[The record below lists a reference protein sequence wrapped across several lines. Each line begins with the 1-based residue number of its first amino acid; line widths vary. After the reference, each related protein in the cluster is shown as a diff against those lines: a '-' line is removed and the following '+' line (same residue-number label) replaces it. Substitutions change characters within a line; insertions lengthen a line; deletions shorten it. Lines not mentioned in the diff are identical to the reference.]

1 MLIKYYETYDK
12 GVDFLLNRLIYAA
25 VIFAMLLTIPNI
37 SLAVLED
44 KFNFSDEASITE
56 SNDENDDVKES
67 QNDTDNGKLKKSEI
81 EEPELI
87 KVYNTK
93 TNDVM
98 VIDFE
103 EYLKGVVA
111 SEMPAEFNI
120 EALKAQV
127 VTARTYT
134 LYRIKKYPDGQPEHT
149 DASICTETHCQV
161 WTSKDDLIASHDDG
175 WYDAYWDKIEEAVNS
190 TKGQIL
196 TYEGKIIE
204 PLFHSTSGGRTE
216 NSEDVFSTSVPYLR
230 SVESPYES
238 EAPRLHDSVKVTV
251 SDFIGKIESVYGDL
265 NLTRDN
271 LDEKIELGEVSEGG
285 KIKTL
290 IIDSTEISGRE
301 MRSIFG
307 LNSTNFSF
315 IQTGNEIEI
324 VTTGYGHGV
333 GMSQWGADGM
343 ADEGYNYKEILMHYY
358 TGVEIVSMK

>member
-1 MLIKYYETYDK
+1 MKLMIK
-12 GVDFLLNRLIYAA
+12 GVDIMLNRMIYAA

-37 SLAVLED
+37 SLAVLEN
-44 KFNFSDEASITE
+44 KFDIKDEVATADTKSSNEGNETKG
-56 SNDENDDVKES
+56 SHDGNDEEILETYS
-67 QNDTDNGKLKKSEI
+67 I

-87 KVYNTK
+87 KVYNVK

-103 EYLKGVVA
+103 DYLKGVVA

-127 VTARTYT
+127 ITARTYL
-134 LYRIKKYPDGQPEHT
+134 LYRMKKYPEGQPEHT
-149 DASICTETHCQV
+149 DAPICSGTHCQV
-161 WTSKDDLIASHDDG
+161 WTSKEDLIASHDDG
-175 WYDAYWDKIEEAVNS
+175 WYDAYWGKIEESVNS
-190 TKGQIL
+190 TRGQIL

-204 PLFHSTSGGRTE
+204 PLFHSASGGRTE
-216 NSEDVFSTSVPYLR
+216 NSEDVFSASVPYLR

-238 EAPRLHDSVKVTV
+238 EAPKLHASVKVTV
-251 SDFIGKIESVYGDL
+251 SDFINKIESVYGDL
-265 NLTRDN
+265 GLTKDN
-271 LDEKIELGEVSEGG
+271 LDDMIVLGEVSEGG

-290 IIDSTEISGRE
+290 LVNGAEITGRE

-343 ADEGYNYKEILMHYY
+343 AEEGYNYKEILKHYY